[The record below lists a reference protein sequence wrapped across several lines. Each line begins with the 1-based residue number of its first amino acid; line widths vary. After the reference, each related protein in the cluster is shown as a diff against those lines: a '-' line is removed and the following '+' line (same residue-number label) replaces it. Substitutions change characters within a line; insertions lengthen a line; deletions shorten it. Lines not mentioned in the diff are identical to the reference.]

1 MKGFFYPLILI
12 FLYLFTGI
20 GYCQPGDAVYAS
32 SQTNDN
38 PHGGI
43 SSASVDNPQNA
54 ITNTISN
61 TSDAS
66 FKKPNS
72 KLTTLKATALSIA
85 TGSAAAWIQL
95 AFVSTPT
102 DAVVPANTT
111 VYIKA
116 TTTAAGL
123 LGLVGGA
130 GLTFTAYSS
139 NTGTLNPVTLAFAP
153 RIYYT
158 ADGNI
163 YFAVKPTA
171 NFKSIRITLTA
182 GAVLGDGSAD
192 IFYAFYGPNQT
203 NDSNPFAY
211 LLTDCGLPNVTS
223 TAFSG
228 ITIGSVSVTNPGN
241 SIDADVNTASA
252 YNTAGASVAG
262 HIIQTFHF
270 NGNSNSGDAVRVIF
284 SKGSALVNV
293 DVGKAVTIQGYNG
306 VNSVG
311 ISKPLSSLLDADL
324 LGLLTSGNSVVTSY
338 FAPKDNN
345 NASVIFDRVTL
356 DFDLGLLGVSL
367 NGNGLN
373 VFDVRRVPDV
383 PTSSDATAC
392 TNVGT
397 INLAATTVQT
407 AITGIGNFTYKWYNA
422 VRQGT
427 LLSTL
432 VGQLPYV
439 VTELTTVGKKDYY
452 VDITKSGCTVPS
464 GRTKVTVNTVNPPV
478 VPPVA
483 LVP

>member
-1 MKGFFYPLILI
+1 MLSGV
-12 FLYLFTGI
+12 
-20 GYCQPGDAVYAS
+20 GYCQPSDAVYAS

-43 SSASVDNPQNA
+43 SSANVDNPQNA

-66 FKKPNS
+66 FKKPNT
-72 KLTTLKATALSIA
+72 KFTTLKATASSIA
-85 TGSAAAWIQL
+85 TGNAAAWIQL

-102 DAVVPANTT
+102 DVAVPANTT

-116 TTTAAGL
+116 TTAAAGL
-123 LGLVGGA
+123 LGLVGGG

-139 NTGTLNPVTLAFAP
+139 NTGNNNPVTLAATP
-153 RIYYT
+153 KVYYT

-182 GAVLGDGSAD
+182 GAVLGDGSVD
-192 IFYAFYGPNQT
+192 IFYAFYGPNQA
-203 NDSNPFAY
+203 NDSNPFPSNIA
-211 LLTDCGLPNVTS
+211 DCGLPNVTS

-228 ITIGSVSVTNPGN
+228 ITIGSVSIANPGN
-241 SIDADVNTASA
+241 SIDTDVNTASA

-284 SKGSALVNV
+284 SKGSNLVNV

-306 VNSVG
+306 GTAVG
-311 ISKPLSSLLDADL
+311 KSKLLNSLLDVDL
-324 LGLLTSGNSVVTSY
+324 LGLLTSSSTAVTSY
-338 FAPKDNN
+338 FAPKDDN
-345 NASVIFDRVTL
+345 NAPVIFDRVTL
-356 DFDLGLLGVSL
+356 DFDLGLLGISL

-383 PTSSDATAC
+383 PSASDVTAC

-397 INLAATTVQT
+397 INLAATTAQT
-407 AITGIGNFTYKWYNA
+407 TITGIGNFTYTWYNA

-439 VTELTTVGKKDYY
+439 VTGLTTVGKKDYY

-478 VPPVA
+478 TPPVA